1 MLSWLAIDPESSQT
15 LSWISKTLRI
25 PPATVT
31 NLIDRL
37 EHDKLVRRVQHP
49 LDARTTLA
57 VITPRG
63 EASADAATQELNT
76 TVYERIGLTDPQ
88 REQLIDLLAELRAN
102 GNEFEIDRSQRVIDD
117 LDSRHAHGEAR
128 P

>member
-1 MLSWLAIDPESSQT
+1 M
-15 LSWISKTLRI
+15 
-25 PPATVT
+25 
-31 NLIDRL
+31 
-37 EHDKLVRRVQHP
+37 QHP

-63 EASADAATQELNT
+63 RRVADAAIEDLNT
-76 TVYERIGLTDPQ
+76 IVYERIGLTGAQ
-88 REQLIDLLAELRAN
+88 REQLIELLAELRAN

-117 LDSRHAHGEAR
+117 LDSRHAHGELH